1 MESPTGS
8 VSALKTLRWHVDAG
22 ADEAIGDA
30 PVNRFAI
37 AEPTVEKK
45 PETNAARP
53 GPTPAPQK
61 QPDVVKLESAEETT
75 ASAQAM
81 ATACNTLE
89 ELRAALN
96 AFDQCPLKATA
107 QNLVFGDGN
116 PQADLM
122 IIGEAPGAD
131 EDRQGLPFVGVS
143 GQLLD
148 RMLGAI
154 MQDRENS
161 YVTNILP
168 WRPPGNR
175 KPTPFETSLCL
186 PFLLRHIELV
196 EPKALMLLG
205 GTAASTL
212 LETTTGIT
220 KLRGTWMNLD
230 LNGTKIPCLPTYHPA
245 YLLRQPAQKRDAWRD
260 LLSMRKQL
268 HDMGA
273 ES

>member
-1 MESPTGS
+1 MESPMGS

-22 ADEAIGDA
+22 ADEAIGEA

-37 AEPTVEKK
+37 AEPTVQEQPK
-45 PETNAARP
+45 ADVARP
-53 GPTPAPQK
+53 APKPTPQK

-81 ATACNTLE
+81 AAACNTLE
-89 ELRAALN
+89 ELRAALET
-96 AFDQCPLKATA
+96 FDQCPLKATA

-148 RMLGAI
+148 RMLGTI
-154 MQDRENS
+154 MRDRDNS
-161 YVTNILP
+161 YITNILP

-175 KPTPFETSLCL
+175 KPTPFETGLCL

-212 LETTTGIT
+212 LDTTTGIT
-220 KLRGTWMNLD
+220 KLRGTWMNMD
-230 LNGTKIPCLPTYHPA
+230 LNGKQIPCLPTYHPA

-268 HDMGA
+268 HEMGA
-273 ES
+273 EA

>member
-1 MESPTGS
+1 MESPMGS
-8 VSALKTLRWHVDAG
+8 VSALKSLRWHVDAG
-22 ADEAIGDA
+22 ADEAIGEA
-30 PVNRFAI
+30 PVNRFAF
-37 AEPTVEKK
+37 AEPTVQEKPKADVAPPAPK
-45 PETNAARP
+45 PT
-53 GPTPAPQK
+53 PQK

-75 ASAQAM
+75 ASAQAI
-81 ATACNTLE
+81 AAACNTLG
-89 ELRAALN
+89 ELRAALE

-148 RMLGAI
+148 RMLGTI
-154 MQDRENS
+154 MRDRENS
-161 YVTNILP
+161 YITNILP

-175 KPTPFETSLCL
+175 KPTPFETGLCL

-212 LETTTGIT
+212 LDTTTGIT

-230 LNGTKIPCLPTYHPA
+230 LNGTQIPCLPTYHPA

-273 ES
+273 EA